1 MDSPDALQFWDFR
14 VNIKGNGDFEFVFQY
29 LLGHYKYNHQTGT
42 LVETNVERDA
52 DITHVIISG
61 HMEQDASG
69 EDTLVL
75 NFRMGSW
82 ATVRRMMDGAI
93 RIFMNRLWTRWRLR
107 RTHRLYRSTVTTY
120 RHRDSGS
127 GGEMTYRFGG
137 NSRPSDDPPSEYDIV
152 RKRLFFF
159 ALPQVNAENLEA
171 VKGIFDRLRETAVE
185 DEDGNF
191 VKGINWRGQP
201 VEVFLED
208 MGSNNYAILFRVLE
222 SSLDGQDIYD
232 VLSEFEYQ
240 TRRAFGLGSDLI
252 DIMYSGNWVISS
264 LGATQNDT
272 TRYDDNSLGWQGVV
286 TKFYLTDAI
295 PQQTTNL
302 QTGDSNPQ
310 TRPTE
315 VELGAEFSLEE
326 FQNLGPFYI
335 PEKLILD
342 NLMQDDDID
351 YGCAFNLSEN
361 IEYPVLVTTK
371 VNGKEFQK
379 IYCADEIARWIGEM
393 GKTEDPVRA
402 PIVRIHIMTKEE
414 VVAKEKALVEDK
426 KKELNDK
433 LKGMQQDTSVPLTEI
448 MKLKKT
454 IRELSYKTLK
464 AEREKNRKDSSDSDD
479 SSAGAGGGWTSKR
492 QRLELLAT
500 GVKGL
505 KF

>member
-42 LVETNVERDA
+42 LVETNAERDA
-52 DITHVIISG
+52 DIHHVIISG

-69 EDTLVL
+69 ENTLVL

-82 ATVRRMMDGAI
+82 ATLRRMMDGAI
-93 RIFMNRLWTRWRLR
+93 RIFMNRLWTRYRAQFQSM
-107 RTHRLYRSTVTTY
+107 YRSTVTTY

-127 GGEMTYRFGG
+127 SGEMTYRFGG
-137 NSRPSDDPPSEYDIV
+137 DLLPSDRPPSEYDIV

-171 VKGIFDRLRETAVE
+171 VKGIFDTLSESTVE

-191 VKGINWRGQP
+191 VKGIKWRGQP

-232 VLSEFEYQ
+232 VLTEVEYQ

-252 DIMYSGNWVISS
+252 DIMYSGDWVISS

-272 TRYDDNSLGWQGVV
+272 TRWDDNWRQGVV
-286 TKFYLTDAI
+286 TRFYLTDAI
-295 PQQTTNL
+295 LQQTTNL
-302 QTGDSNPQ
+302 QAGDSNAQ

-335 PEKLILD
+335 PEKLIFD
-342 NLMQDDDID
+342 NLTQDDDVES
-351 YGCAFNLSEN
+351 GCTMNLSEN

-371 VNGKEFQK
+371 VNEKEFQK
-379 IYCADEIARWIGEM
+379 FYCAEEIARWIGEM

-454 IRELSYKTLK
+454 IRELSYETLK

-492 QRLELLAT
+492 RRLELLAT
-500 GVKGL
+500 GLKGL